1 MDLREQILGAND
13 RRCVPVECP
22 EWGCTVYVY
31 NMTAK
36 EKNKLLSIAMKNK
49 GVVGDDHHAR
59 IAYMC
64 ACDETGTRIFQEK
77 DIPLIQE
84 RNGEVVERIAIAAQT
99 LNELLDDSVA
109 LAEKNSETTPVGSS
123 GTD

>member
-36 EKNKLLSIAMKNK
+36 EKNQLLISTMRNK
-49 GVVGDDHHAR
+49 GVVGTDHHAR
-59 IAYMC
+59 IVYMC

-77 DIPLIQE
+77 DIPLIQD

-99 LNELLDDSVA
+99 LNELIDDSQA
-109 LAEKNSETTPVGSS
+109 LAEKNSETTQTGSS